1 MDVAA
6 ENATLLPTL
15 GKPRIKDS
23 VQASQTVRTGLLRLR
38 STLLKKLCPGI
49 PPSLAKAYI
58 IRELDVIENVPQK
71 YIAPMMMTWTNSF
84 ISSDWVGREF
94 VTDHEDNGTFLPYCV
109 QEDLSNRLPRRRI
122 QGGIVVLN
130 REQEA

>member
-15 GKPRIKDS
+15 GKPRMKDS

-71 YIAPMMMTWTNSF
+71 YIAPMMMT
-84 ISSDWVGREF
+84 
-94 VTDHEDNGTFLPYCV
+94 
-109 QEDLSNRLPRRRI
+109 
-122 QGGIVVLN
+122 
-130 REQEA
+130 